1 MKTSLQRN
9 SDWKEIKSTVIYA
22 ARLATLGTWRMLT
35 LGTEFSSWAHS
46 SEPTDN
52 QRNRSKTLTELS
64 SKDSLGKE
72 NQTAGDDQNTAE
84 WSKYDTVVELKRP
97 RDLKSTDI
105 ISAHEMCQEQVAPW
119 EERNH
124 SSFGEVEMPW
134 VEFAYK
140 ETKYEDQLM
149 MARFG
154 DDLPTRYGGP
164 AGAGRGGARAGG
176 PSGGQRMYKQSMAQR
191 ARTMALY
198 NPKQTKQNC
207 FTVNRSLFIFSEDNV
222 IRKYAKRITEWPYP

>member
-1 MKTSLQRN
+1 MSSSQAVYHISSYFKY
-9 SDWKEIKSTVIYA
+9 KA

-119 EERNH
+119 EER
-124 SSFGEVEMPW
+124 
-134 VEFAYK
+134 
-140 ETKYEDQLM
+140 